1 MVFLRIF
8 YHKHTSIENF
18 YTFVPVIRKRIPLIS
33 KQFNLLIMETLKKS
47 RKQAQQQAQPK
58 AQQQA
63 QPKAQPETMPE
74 SMDEKRAKFEALFLG
89 KPERIARPITERQL
103 FNNDLNNQVRGLGT
117 WFSAIRLPENRDRL
131 LSFLAD
137 QKSKG
142 KIFDKSKIETLL
154 NVESKEAKNEGFK
167 LFQKYVNEKEQ
178 SKTTFTANQAT
189 GIFLRACLAE

>member
-1 MVFLRIF
+1 MKNL
-8 YHKHTSIENF
+8 N
-18 YTFVPVIRKRIPLIS
+18 
-33 KQFNLLIMETLKKS
+33 KQTQPK
-47 RKQAQQQAQPK
+47 AQPQAQPK
-58 AQQQA
+58 AQPQA
-63 QPKAQPETMPE
+63 QPQAQPETMPE

>member
-1 MVFLRIF
+1 
-8 YHKHTSIENF
+8 
-18 YTFVPVIRKRIPLIS
+18 
-33 KQFNLLIMETLKKS
+33 METLKKS

-58 AQQQA
+58 AQS
-63 QPKAQPETMPE
+63 ETMPE

-89 KPERIARPITERQL
+89 KPERIARPITERQI
-103 FNNDLNNQVRGLGT
+103 LNGRLNEQVRGLGT
-117 WFSAIRLPENRDRL
+117 WFSAIRMPENRDNL
-131 LSFLAD
+131 LAFLQD

-154 NVESKEAKNEGFK
+154 NVESKEAKSEGFK

>member
-1 MVFLRIF
+1 
-8 YHKHTSIENF
+8 
-18 YTFVPVIRKRIPLIS
+18 
-33 KQFNLLIMETLKKS
+33 METLKKS

-58 AQQQA
+58 AQS
-63 QPKAQPETMPE
+63 ETMPE

-117 WFSAIRLPENRDRL
+117 WFSAVRLPENRDRL

-142 KIFDKSKIETLL
+142 KVFDKSKIETLL
-154 NVESKEAKNEGFK
+154 NMDSKEAKNAGFN
-167 LFQKYVNEKEQ
+167 LFKSYLNDKEKE
-178 SKTTFTANQAT
+178 KTTFTANQVT
-189 GIFLRACLAE
+189 GIFLRASLAD